1 MGLHFLTL
9 YMATGAE
16 SPWLCLTGLTS
27 LHCASSLV
35 WGLHSNGKGDWAI
48 EASTRQ
54 GSYIETGLHPGTA
67 PSLPV
72 THSSSSVPAC
82 TQTCGPAPGSEAT
95 SSEVCRGP
103 PGHLC
108 SCGTYTSID
117 SV

>member
-9 YMATGAE
+9 YMAAGAE
-16 SPWLCLTGLTS
+16 SPWLCLTGLTP
-27 LHCASSLV
+27 LHCASSLA

-54 GSYIETGLHPGTA
+54 GSYTETGLHPGTA

-82 TQTCGPAPGSEAT
+82 TQTCGPALALRLPPLRSAGVLLAT
-95 SSEVCRGP
+95 CAPVG
-103 PGHLC
+103 L
-108 SCGTYTSID
+108 TLL
-117 SV
+117 